1 MDYCYKAEKDYLI
14 PINIGDILMDICSTW
29 ENIVKR
35 QKLINMARHLLYIL
49 YHENIYLIS
58 LIEIKVINEQGRLHK
73 EKAK

>member
-35 QKLINMARHLLYIL
+35 QKLINMARHLLYIP
-49 YHENIYLIS
+49 
-58 LIEIKVINEQGRLHK
+58 
-73 EKAK
+73 